1 MRNIIIVLTGLF
13 SFSLITIIALC
24 LFIVINKSLTIYDYN
39 KILSKTVSWY
49 FTKEISFEFI
59 KIKSLPEYQ
68 NYVLEINNLVTKNNK
83 NYKSIKFDNIKLN
96 INFNKILK
104 NKYYFTNIEVENPNI
119 VYQFMDRSTNS
130 SLVIPMIENFLIYVD
145 VLKVSNGNI
154 LFYDNE
160 QIHYVS
166 KINLNKK
173 GITDLNILGEF
184 TYRDNYLYKD
194 EKYISFKS
202 DKNENKNYINIK
214 FNELSLPGF
223 LLNKVNLKDKLNI
236 KGTFGGEI
244 SFLFENNKILNIGLN
259 TYSNAVNIDIKED
272 LQYAIFFNSH
282 NLKFENISLNILYDF
297 NSSYLRINN
306 MAFIIK
312 DYKDKDKDK
321 DTKFVLTGERFFNS
335 SIYNIN
341 FLFENLSLKNLL
353 NSKNEQYNFFVQDII
368 SGEGK
373 ISSSSKKIILN
384 IADTTFE
391 NIYIK
396 DINFI
401 YNTSNK
407 VSNLNFS
414 AEGDYSN
421 ILSVSK
427 RINSNN
433 NTFNSFINEDITG
446 YIDINFNINFPNLSK
461 SYEDYSADIKVNL
474 IEGRITKKHLKESID
489 IDSLDLE
496 IFFNKNKIDSFGNA
510 KFNNTNINFNYF
522 KSKNEQANFNF
533 NLNLENDSIKNNRFL
548 NNFKGYSSINCNIK
562 SGDKVLLYFCDVDLK
577 NAWLTI
583 SYLGYNKNYNE
594 KSFLNFNGIIN
605 EDFSFDKTNFN
616 FYDNSNLLKGHF
628 IYDSFNNIYYI
639 NFTEFILNRNN
650 LKLDLIYKDNN
661 IDINIFSGV
670 LNLRPFLN
678 LNTSINQNIIDNIEI
693 NAFLNELIIFDSV
706 TLENSN
712 FLYINNKANKK
723 LSIVSEYYTDETV
736 NFNINSTENKQIFS
750 YNFTASNAGKFFNIF
765 NYKTEIYSGVLSSE
779 GFLGNLD
786 SDNDIM
792 GTVSIDNFKL
802 MKAPLFAELLL
813 AASLTGLGEVYNN
826 EGITFEQFDAQFTG
840 KDNIY
845 IINKSRAYGFSLGLT
860 GKGYVDRVKKSLNI
874 NGSIVPA
881 YKLNTLFNN
890 IPLIGEILSG
900 NEDEGIFAINYLASG
915 KWNDPYI
922 EVNPLSIL
930 TPGILRNIFD
940 Y

>member
-1 MRNIIIVLTGLF
+1 MRNIIIVFTGLF
-13 SFSLITIIALC
+13 SLSLITIITLC
-24 LFIVINKSLTIYDYN
+24 LFIVINKSITIYDYN
-39 KILSKTVSWY
+39 KLLSKTVSWY

-59 KIKSLPEYQ
+59 KIKSLQDNQ
-68 NYVLEINNLVTKNNK
+68 NYALEINNLVTKNNK
-83 NYKSIKFDNIKLN
+83 NYKRVEFDNIKLN

-104 NKYYFTNIEVENPNI
+104 NKYYFSNIEVINPNI

-130 SLVIPMIENFLIYVD
+130 SLVISMIENFLLKID
-145 VLKVSNGNI
+145 VLKISNGNI
-154 LFYDNE
+154 LFYNNE
-160 QIHYVS
+160 KIHYVS
-166 KINLNKK
+166 KININKK
-173 GITDLNILGEF
+173 GLTDLNILGEF

-194 EKYISFKS
+194 EKNISFKS
-202 DKNENKNYINIK
+202 DRNVDKNYINIK
-214 FNELSLPGF
+214 FNELSLPAF
-223 LLNKVNLKDKLNI
+223 LLNKVNLNDKFNI
-236 KGTFGGEI
+236 KGIFDGEI
-244 SFLFENNKILNIGLN
+244 SFLIENNKILNIGLN
-259 TYSNAVNIDIKED
+259 IYSNAVNINIKEN
-272 LQYAIFFNSH
+272 LQYANFFNAH

-312 DYKDKDKDK
+312 NYK
-321 DTKFVLTGERFFNS
+321 DTKFVLTGERYFNS

-341 FLFENLSLKNLL
+341 FLYENLSLKNLF
-353 NSKNEQYNFFVQDII
+353 NSKSDQYKFFVKDII
-368 SGEGK
+368 SGEGN
-373 ISSSSKKIILN
+373 ISSSSKEIILN

-401 YNTSNK
+401 YNTIDK
-407 VSNLNFS
+407 VSNLNFN
-414 AEGDYSN
+414 AEGDYSH
-421 ILSVSK
+421 ILSVSN
-427 RINSNN
+427 RININN
-433 NTFNSFINEDITG
+433 NIFNSFINEDING
-446 YIDINFNINFPNLSK
+446 YMDINFNINFPNLSK
-461 SYEDYSADIKVNL
+461 SYDDYFADIKVNL
-474 IEGRITKKHLKESID
+474 IEGRITKKELKKSID
-489 IDSLDLE
+489 IDSVDLE
-496 IFFNKNKIDSFGNA
+496 IFFNKNKIETFGHA
-510 KFNNTNINFNYF
+510 KFNNTNMNFNYF
-522 KSKNEQANFNF
+522 KIKNEEANFNF
-533 NLNLENDSIKNNRFL
+533 NLNLENDSITNNRFL

-562 SGDKVLLYFCDVDLK
+562 SEDKVLLYFCDADFK
-577 NAWLTI
+577 NTWLTI

-605 EDFSFDKTNFN
+605 ADFSFDKTNFN

-639 NFTEFILNRNN
+639 NFNEFILNRNN
-650 LKLDLIYKDNN
+650 LKFDLIYKDNN
-661 IDINIFSGV
+661 IDINIVSGV
-670 LNLRPFLN
+670 LNLRPFLKF
-678 LNTSINQNIIDNIEI
+678 NTGINQNIINNIEV
-693 NAFLNELIIFDSV
+693 NAFLNELIIFDGV
-706 TLENSN
+706 ILENSN
-712 FLYINNKANKK
+712 LFYINNKKNKK
-723 LSIVSEYYTDETV
+723 LSITSEYYAGEEV
-736 NFNINSTENKQIFS
+736 NFNINSTDNKQILS
-750 YNFTASNAGKFFNIF
+750 YNFSASNAGKFLNKL
-765 NYKTEIYSGVLSSE
+765 NYKTEIYDGVLSSE
-779 GFLGNLD
+779 GFIGNLD
-786 SDNDIM
+786 FDNNIM

-813 AASLTGLGEVYNN
+813 AASLTGLGEVYDN

-860 GKGYVDRVKKSLNI
+860 GKGYVNGIKKSLNI
-874 NGSIVPA
+874 KGSIVPA